1 MKTILSK
8 KIQNNLNNIQN
19 NQNTNKNPILCKN
32 NVTTKNNNKLIT
44 NIKPTPITNKFN
56 KISNLKSIS
65 QSQNLSLNLTISTMA
80 SSQCK
85 LKRFFPNI
93 QKKFAEPKNYLYI
106 DKKLDRTRST
116 NKLIDDEIK
125 SNYTNLNSSNK
136 IKNNNENFNS
146 ININLEKKFNNVNNI
161 KENSLFNLDNNKIK
175 LNEFKKQNFKNLK
188 TNENIESKIIN
199 DTNIR
204 LLNLKEKYKKLFNHE
219 PKLDLLSPDINNN
232 ININNEFKLNKKAS
246 NIKNLQQNINDI
258 NLDSLSINIQNLE
271 INKKNY
277 LENTYDKQDY
287 KQLLNTYQ
295 ILEYGSSILEEYFNK
310 QENLKNVLQNHSITP
325 NMRMKMVD
333 WIVEIYYNYKT
344 SDNTF
349 FTTINIMDR
358 FFFNTNIKYTPDDL
372 QLIGMCS
379 VFIASKFCEIYPIK
393 LKFLIEKIGYNKYN
407 KEQILKMEENILSCL
422 NYDILRPTLLD
433 FCNYYLQE
441 IFYYFENNYNIKSKI
456 LYQYLT
462 NFIQNSKINL
472 YFDNLNYFEKFNDSK
487 KFTENYQ
494 KFFRLVVIYLLKMCC
509 HDYDI
514 INEKISLISAS
525 CIIVAFK
532 ITGQINNEKY
542 INKIILDKLINMSKE
557 DEITLIILSEKIL
570 KRAQDYQKYYSGI
583 NNLYRTHFETLNY
596 VQNTK

>member
-1 MKTILSK
+1 
-8 KIQNNLNNIQN
+8 
-19 NQNTNKNPILCKN
+19 
-32 NVTTKNNNKLIT
+32 
-44 NIKPTPITNKFN
+44 
-56 KISNLKSIS
+56 
-65 QSQNLSLNLTISTMA
+65 
-80 SSQCK
+80 
-85 LKRFFPNI
+85 
-93 QKKFAEPKNYLYI
+93 
-106 DKKLDRTRST
+106 
-116 NKLIDDEIK
+116 
-125 SNYTNLNSSNK
+125 
-136 IKNNNENFNS
+136 
-146 ININLEKKFNNVNNI
+146 
-161 KENSLFNLDNNKIK
+161 
-175 LNEFKKQNFKNLK
+175 
-188 TNENIESKIIN
+188 
-199 DTNIR
+199 
-204 LLNLKEKYKKLFNHE
+204 
-219 PKLDLLSPDINNN
+219 
-232 ININNEFKLNKKAS
+232 
-246 NIKNLQQNINDI
+246 
-258 NLDSLSINIQNLE
+258 
-271 INKKNY
+271 
-277 LENTYDKQDY
+277 
-287 KQLLNTYQ
+287 
-295 ILEYGSSILEEYFNK
+295 
-310 QENLKNVLQNHSITP
+310 
-325 NMRMKMVD
+325 MKMVD

-441 IFYYFENNYNIKSKI
+441 IFNYFENNYNIKSKI

-557 DEITLIILSEKIL
+557 DEITLITLSEKIL
-570 KRAQDYQKYYSGI
+570 KRAQNYQKYYNGI